1 MFEYQFGHFPLPSS
15 TADGKILGE
24 ASAGANNNGWAFT
37 LRRGGPEHVASMEIL
52 QAFQKTHQVSL
63 EHVFWTM
70 GMLKPILTI
79 FKHRF
84 IEDWGYIHIYIYRER
99 DIIFGGTPIVKSV
112 VFQLPSGHWVLHW
125 YFLCHDVSCSRVF
138 SPRDE
143 SNAHNKILFRNF
155 DFAIP
160 VIPVLCS
167 SPNCC
172 GKKKVPSLWGSGG
185 VCSWRF
191 MMIHDLTLK
200 WIRNYAW
207 VYLVHQTMYSV
218 WFIIYGYLNLVDLVR
233 RRVVFMFVSMFM

>member
-84 IEDWGYIHIYIYRER
+84 IEDWGYIPIYIFIYIYIYIYIYIESEISFLGEHRLLNQWSSSFR
-99 DIIFGGTPIVKSV
+99 PDIGSSIGIFFATMFPVQGCSPPGMRVTHITKSFSGT
-112 VFQLPSGHWVLHW
+112 L
-125 YFLCHDVSCSRVF
+125 
-138 SPRDE
+138 
-143 SNAHNKILFRNF
+143 IL
-155 DFAIP
+155 
-160 VIPVLCS
+160 L
-167 SPNCC
+167 
-172 GKKKVPSLWGSGG
+172 SL
-185 VCSWRF
+185 
-191 MMIHDLTLK
+191 
-200 WIRNYAW
+200 
-207 VYLVHQTMYSV
+207 
-218 WFIIYGYLNLVDLVR
+218 
-233 RRVVFMFVSMFM
+233 